1 MGKYFRIMW
10 IVGSIS
16 HLGMDSVDK
25 TCPAFR
31 RLRYSWHSF
40 DGTFVG
46 LYDYITTHLM
56 TVL

>member
-1 MGKYFRIMW
+1 MW
-10 IVGSIS
+10 IVRSIS
-16 HLGMDSVDK
+16 HLGMDLMDK

-31 RLRYSWHSF
+31 RLRYSCHSF
-40 DGTFVG
+40 DVTFVG